1 MRLDVW
7 SGLQMHDIEHRNIC
21 SVICVSLQPNH
32 LRILAGW
39 QDRDEGIEVNI
50 PFKDRQERVT
60 CNVSHG

>member
-39 QDRDEGIEVNI
+39 QERDEGIEVNI
-50 PFKDRQERVT
+50 PFKIDRNE
-60 CNVSHG
+60 